1 MSARTGI
8 QPIKV
13 LYNSVVTFY
22 LTLPDLQRGN
32 MYQPDALNLLG
43 MFLFQYFEEFSPSIE
58 AAVRLQPKCSERIE
72 SGNAD
77 VLTTRLLVSS
87 SRIGCLIGKGGS
99 IVTEM
104 RRSTR
109 ANIRILSKD
118 NLPKV
123 ATLDDEMVQVT
134 RYFCSLVFQIL
145 HTVLLHLQLIFFLFF
160 VIV

>member
-1 MSARTGI
+1 
-8 QPIKV
+8 
-13 LYNSVVTFY
+13 
-22 LTLPDLQRGN
+22 
-32 MYQPDALNLLG
+32 MYQPDILTLLE
-43 MFLFQYFEEFSPSIE
+43 MSLFQYFEELSPSID
-58 AAVRLQPKCSERIE
+58 AAVRLHPRCSERTE
-72 SGNAD
+72 SGSGD

-134 RYFCSLVFQIL
+134 CCLY
-145 HTVLLHLQLIFFLFF
+145 
-160 VIV
+160 